1 MHAAVASA
9 PAPQLFFSRYEDGAR
24 PVMVYDDADGERCY
38 TLEDYQGGK
47 AMFTT
52 ARSLLVALTGHPTG
66 RNWTLDRYFRKRAEP
81 DTNVFD
87 LFPYGD
93 APAIEARVLAPL
105 LDTSLTVEPR
115 TVAFPSLKRPSVIV
129 VDTSPP
135 LGIDLNKRGHEVA
148 KLFYAGFGSKVARM
162 GFEADDVLQEVY
174 RGLLARNDGVCPFDV
189 RKSSFGH
196 YVHMVIRCVLSNY
209 RRKQFR
215 IREVEQVGMVSMDD
229 QEAVRVDAK
238 TWAADHAAAKPT
250 VERSEWE
257 LHEAQRD
264 LVNYLHAQGDPDAAV
279 MEAALPLMQEGLTR
293 KEIATVLGVSRTTL
307 ARAVR
312 TLKELTTTWAY
323 S

>member
-1 MHAAVASA
+1 MHAVVAPA
-9 PAPQLFFSRYEDGAR
+9 PMAPQLFFSRYEDGAR

-66 RNWTLDRYFRKRAEP
+66 RNWTLDRYFRKRPEP
-81 DTNVFD
+81 ESNVFD
-87 LFPYGD
+87 LFPAGD
-93 APAIEARVLAPL
+93 APVTEARVLAPL

-115 TVAFPSLKRPSVIV
+115 TVVASTFKSSVLV

-135 LGIDLNKRGHEVA
+135 LGIDLNLRGHEVA

-174 RGLLARNDGVCPFDV
+174 RGLLARNDGVCPFDA

-215 IREVEQVGMVSMDD
+215 IREVEQVGMVSVDD
-229 QEAVRVDAK
+229 KEAVRMDAK
-238 TWAADHAAAKPT
+238 TWAADHATASPSL
-250 VERSEWE
+250 ERSEWE

-264 LVNYLHAQGDPDAAV
+264 LVNYLHAQGDPDAAI
-279 MEAALPLMQEGLTR
+279 MEAALPLMQEGMSR

-312 TLKELTTTWAY
+312 TLKELATTWAY

>member
-1 MHAAVASA
+1 MHAAVAST
-9 PAPQLFFSRYEDGAR
+9 PLAPQLFFSRYEDGAR
-24 PVMVYDDADGERCY
+24 PVMVYDEADGERYY

-47 AMFTT
+47 AMFNT

-66 RNWTLDRYFRKRAEP
+66 RNWTLDRYFRKRPEP
-81 DTNVFD
+81 DANVFD
-87 LFPYGD
+87 LFPYGKP
-93 APAIEARVLAPL
+93 APTTEVRVLAPL
-105 LDTSLTVEPR
+105 LNTSLTVEPR
-115 TVAFPSLKRPSVIV
+115 TVAFPSKSSVIV

-135 LGIDLNKRGHEVA
+135 LGIDLNARGHEVA

-174 RGLLARNDGVCPFDV
+174 RGLLARNDGVCPFDA

-215 IREVEQVGMVSMDD
+215 IREVEQVGMVSVDD
-229 QEAVRVDAK
+229 KEAVRVDAK
-238 TWAADHAAAKPT
+238 TWAADHATASPSL
-250 VERSEWE
+250 ERSEWE

-279 MEAALPLMQEGLTR
+279 MEAALPLMQEGMTR

-312 TLKELTTTWAY
+312 TLKDMATTWAY